1 MSKRNGIILILIV
14 ILIIIGAL
22 LFWYFTISNKPT
34 INNIVVQQQTLPFG
48 NTSSNKTSTSTGSN
62 QTGYNNGTTA
72 TKPLGKLTQIYKTP
86 TSGSVFFTRKNIQVV
101 RFTDRANG
109 NSYEFIPET
118 NSSDATRITNT
129 TIPKIQESIWS
140 SNGDNLVLRYLDD
153 NTDAI
158 DSFAGRINVSTTTA
172 GISGQI
178 IGSFLPV
185 NILQLVI
192 NPSGNKIFSFS
203 NSQDKNGSI
212 GIFSSLDGSN
222 KIQSFS
228 SPLADLNIS
237 WPKDNIITFTTKP
250 SYENVGYLF
259 FYNIQNNSFTKI
271 MGDVS
276 GMSTL
281 TNGDANLV
289 AYSFTQ
295 NNVPNLNVY
304 DVKNNVRKLVQF
316 YDLADKCVWGQ
327 NNKTMLYCAAP
338 KNIQSSNYPDVW
350 YQGLMSF
357 SDNFWQINTDTGETK
372 LLYETNNTNENIDGF
387 NMVISAD
394 DKYIVFQNKKD
405 LSLWLLNLNII

>member
-1 MSKRNGIILILIV
+1 MSKRNGIIIILIV

-22 LFWYFTISNKPT
+22 LFWYFNNGNKPVV
-34 INNIVVQQQTLPFG
+34 NNTVVQQQTLPFG
-48 NTSSNKTSTSTGSN
+48 NTSDNKNPTPTEPN
-62 QTGYNNGTTA
+62 QTGQTDTSTT
-72 TKPLGKLTQIYKTP
+72 KSIGKLTQIYKTP
-86 TSGSVFFTRKNIQVV
+86 TSGSVFFTRKNTQII

-118 NSSDATRITNT
+118 NPNDATRITNT

-140 SNGDNLVLRYLDD
+140 NNGSSLVLRYLDD
-153 NTDAI
+153 KTDGI
-158 DSFAGRINVSTTTA
+158 VSFAGKINVSTTTA
-172 GISGQI
+172 GISGQM
-178 IGSFLPV
+178 IGSFLPA
-185 NILQLVI
+185 NIKQLVI

-203 NSQDKNGSI
+203 NNQNKNGSI

-228 SPLADLNIS
+228 SPLADLNVF
-237 WPKDNIITFTTKP
+237 WPTDNIITFTTKP
-250 SYENVGYLF
+250 TYGKVGYLF
-259 FYNIQNNSFTKI
+259 FYNIQEDSFTKI

-276 GMSTL
+276 GMITL
-281 TNGDANLV
+281 TNGDASLV

-295 NNVPNLNVY
+295 NNLSNLNVY
-304 DVKNNVRKLVQF
+304 DVKNNIRKLVQF

-338 KNIQSSNYPDVW
+338 KNIQQANYPDVW
-350 YQGLMSF
+350 YQGLLSF

-372 LLYETNNTNENIDGF
+372 LIYETNNTNENIDGF

-394 DKYIVFQNKKD
+394 DKYVVFQNKND
-405 LSLWLLNLNII
+405 LSLWLLNLSM